1 MDKKYCL
8 YIHRNKINEKIYV
21 GITCQKPNKRW
32 GGGCGYR
39 KQEKFYNAIQKYGWN
54 NFEHIIISE
63 NLNKEEAEQEEISLI
78 GFLKTNSKKYGYNVT
93 KGGKGSNGKP
103 CSDETKKKIS
113 NANKGHKFSEET
125 KKKMSKLKIGKKPTN
140 CKKVLCIETGII
152 YDSMHDAEKETGAKF
167 KNISKVCKNEYGRKT
182 AGGYHWQYYEI
193 NKEEEKKDEEEK

>member
-8 YIHRNKINEKIYV
+8 YMHRNMINEKIYV
-21 GITCQKPNKRW
+21 GITCQNPTKRW
-32 GGGCGYR
+32 SGGCGYR
-39 KQEKFYNAIQKYGWN
+39 KQKKFYNSIKKYGWN
-54 NFEHIIISE
+54 NFEHIIVLD
-63 NLNKEEAEQEEISLI
+63 NLSKEEAEQKEISLI
-78 GFLKTNSKKYGYNVT
+78 SFFKSNSKKYGYNIT

-103 CSDETKKKIS
+103 CSEKTKKKIS

-125 KKKMSKLKIGKKPTN
+125 KKIMSELKIGKKPIN
-140 CKKVLCIETGII
+140 CKKVLCVETGII

-193 NKEEEKKDEEEK
+193 DNNKNEGEK